1 MVEWV
6 GVRPASLKMLQR
18 NIKAIKSGEGVKKS
32 ARRMGWICPAL
43 LSFSL
48 AEAPGKRG
56 GN

>member
-1 MVEWV
+1 MVERV